1 MHAGWS
7 FVAGGL
13 FMIAAAICVCSLGFY
28 RGPRGLESEAII
40 PSIAALISGLPS
52 IYMVNR
58 GLRSS
63 PGEGGS

>member
-13 FMIAAAICVCSLGFY
+13 FMIAAAICVSSLGSY

-40 PSIAALISGLPS
+40 PGIAALISGLLS
-52 IYMVNR
+52 IYLVNR
-58 GLRSS
+58 GLRSE
-63 PGEGGS
+63 PGGGGS